1 MESGMNDRPIVHVT
15 EHIHPVAADILER
28 NARVTYGIGGWSA
41 DTDAV
46 IVRNRQVSEDDI
58 RATPALRVIGKH
70 GAGTDTIDC
79 TAAER
84 AGVVVVSTPGE
95 NAPSVAQH
103 AIAMAFSLIR
113 NLDGHTAALRR
124 GAPLSGTDRIGKE
137 IDELSAGILGMGA
150 IGREVSR
157 ILSIFETP
165 RAAYDPYLP
174 DDRWPSGVR
183 RASSLDKVL
192 ASSDLL
198 FVHMPLT
205 PDTRHLLGQGAFRR
219 MPQGAYLVNCS
230 RGGIVD
236 ESALADALA
245 SGRLAGAA
253 SDVFETEP
261 LSPDHVLLRQTNF
274 IATPHL
280 AASTNLGL
288 ERVGRSVVQKVL
300 CALGAD
306 ADYANRP
313 KEEE

>member
-1 MESGMNDRPIVHVT
+1 MRSGMRDRPLIHVT
-15 EHIHPVAADILER
+15 EHIHPVAASILER
-28 NARVTYGIGGWSA
+28 NAQVTYGVDGWSA
-41 DTDAV
+41 DTEAL
-46 IVRNRQVSEDDI
+46 IVRNRRVSEADI
-58 RATPALRVIGKH
+58 HATPALRVIGKH

-79 TAAER
+79 AAAER
-84 AGVVVVSTPGE
+84 AGVTVVATPGE

-113 NLDGHTAALRR
+113 NLSGHTTALRE
-124 GAPLSGTDRIGKE
+124 GAPLSGQDRIGKE

-157 ILSIFETP
+157 ILSIFNTS

-174 DDRWPSGVR
+174 HDRWPTGVR
-183 RASSLDKVL
+183 RASSLDEIL

-205 PDTRHLLGQGAFRR
+205 ADTRHLLGESAFRKL
-219 MPQGAYLVNCS
+219 PQGAYLVNCS

-236 ESALADALA
+236 EVALADALA
-245 SGRLAGAA
+245 SGRMAGAA

-261 LSPDHVLLRQTNF
+261 PPRDHILFRQPNF

-288 ERVGRSVVQKVL
+288 ERVGRSVVQNVL
-300 CALGAD
+300 RALGAD
-306 ADYANRP
+306 ADRANRP

>member
-1 MESGMNDRPIVHVT
+1 MRSGMNDCPLVHVT

-28 NARVTYGIGGWSA
+28 NARVTYGVDRWSA
-41 DTDAV
+41 DTEAL
-46 IVRNRQVSEDDI
+46 IVRNRQVSEADI
-58 RATPALRVIGKH
+58 HATPALRVIGKH

-79 TAAER
+79 SAAER
-84 AGVVVVSTPGE
+84 AGIAVVSTPGE

-103 AIAMAFSLIR
+103 AIAMAFALIR
-113 NLDGHTAALRR
+113 NLSGHTTALRE
-124 GAPLSGTDRIGKE
+124 GAPLSGRGRIGKE

-157 ILSIFETP
+157 ILSIFNTP
-165 RAAYDPYLP
+165 RAAFDPYLA
-174 DDRWPSGVR
+174 DDQWPRGVR
-183 RASSLDKVL
+183 RAATLDEVL
-192 ASSDLL
+192 AASDLL

-205 PDTRHLLGQGAFRR
+205 PDTRHLLDEGAFGRL
-219 MPQGAYLVNCS
+219 PQGAYLVNCS

-261 LSPDHVLLRQTNF
+261 PPPDHVLLRQPNF

-288 ERVGRSVVQKVL
+288 ERVGRSVVKKVL
-300 CALGAD
+300 RALGAD
-306 ADYANRP
+306 ADCANRT

>member
-1 MESGMNDRPIVHVT
+1 MRLGMDDRPLVHVT
-15 EHIHPVAADILER
+15 EHIHPVADGVLKR
-28 NARVTYGIGGWSA
+28 NARVTYGMEGWSA
-41 DTDAV
+41 DTEAL
-46 IVRNRQVSEDDI
+46 IVRNRRVSEADI
-58 RATPALRVIGKH
+58 HATPALRVIGKH

-79 TAAER
+79 AAAER
-84 AGVVVVSTPGE
+84 ASVSVVATPGE

-113 NLDGHTAALRR
+113 NLSGHTTALRE
-124 GAPLSGTDRIGKE
+124 GAPLSGQDRIGKE

-150 IGREVSR
+150 IGSEVSR
-157 ILSIFETP
+157 ILSIFDTP

-174 DDRWPSGVR
+174 DDQWPTGVR
-183 RASSLDKVL
+183 RVSSLDEIM
-192 ASSDLL
+192 AFSDLL
-198 FVHMPLT
+198 FVHMPLKA
-205 PDTRHLLGQGAFRR
+205 DTRHLLGESAFRS

-236 ESALADALA
+236 EVALADALA

-261 LSPDHVLLRQTNF
+261 PPPDHVLLRQPNF

-288 ERVGRSVVQKVL
+288 ERVGRKVVQKVL
-300 CALGAD
+300 SALGVD
-306 ADYANRP
+306 ADRADKP
-313 KEEE
+313 MEEK